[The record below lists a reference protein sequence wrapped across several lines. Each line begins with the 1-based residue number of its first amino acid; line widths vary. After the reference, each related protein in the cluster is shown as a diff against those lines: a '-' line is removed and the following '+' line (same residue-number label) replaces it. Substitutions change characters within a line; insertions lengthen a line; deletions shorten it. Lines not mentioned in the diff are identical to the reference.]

1 MSPKWFLLT
10 LSRKEEAEKGIR
22 GRKEKVSGESGV
34 QLSHLCSQVQAL
46 SGERPPASSDSLL
59 SPLLQG
65 RFLHPGPGGWA
76 EVATARAMVQVRLVR
91 LGLIDCLGRPWGAT
105 HGPPFSHARVRE
117 GQFVLLPWAGDAQ
130 PGGTRRLLSSL
141 FEPPPPRRSLTCA

>member
-34 QLSHLCSQVQAL
+34 QLSHLCSPGSGTERRTTSCKLRL
-46 SGERPPASSDSLL
+46 SPFTSPTGTLPASR
-59 SPLLQG
+59 P
-65 RFLHPGPGGWA
+65 RGWP

-91 LGLIDCLGRPWGAT
+91 LGLIGCLGRPWGAT
-105 HGPPFSHARVRE
+105 HGPHFSHGRVRD

-130 PGGTRRLLSSL
+130 PGGTRRLISSL
-141 FEPPPPRRSLTCA
+141 FEPPPPRRSLTCD